1 MPEKESK
8 GIKKFFEEFKAFAM
22 RGNVLD
28 MAVGVVVGGAFT
40 AIVTA
45 LVDDVINP
53 LIGLFFKAD
62 FSDVVISLGGSS
74 IKIGEFVNSVINFLI
89 VAFVL
94 FVVIK
99 FINGLHKKPAAPA
112 APAEPTTKVCPYC
125 QTEIPLKAVR
135 CPPSWRASRRSMP
148 DPATPVPEK
157 SSCTKRYSCFFAV
170 SVRCGACRRPNATAA
185 RHTGSSPPAGPRPT
199 GRKHTPAGG
208 TPQRRGTA
216 PR

>member
-1 MPEKESK
+1 MPEKEIK

-28 MAVGVVVGGAFT
+28 RAVGVVVGGAFT

-99 FINGLHKKPAAPA
+99 FINGLHKKPEAPA
-112 APAEPTTKVCPYC
+112 APAEPTTKLCPYC
-125 QTEIPLKAVR
+125 QTEIPIKAVR
-135 CPPSWRASRRSMP
+135 CPHCTSKLEGF
-148 DPATPVPEK
+148 PEI
-157 SSCTKRYSCFFAV
+157 
-170 SVRCGACRRPNATAA
+170 NA
-185 RHTGSSPPAGPRPT
+185 
-199 GRKHTPAGG
+199 
-208 TPQRRGTA
+208 
-216 PR
+216 